1 MRIDS
6 AIITGSFSVNG
17 DTFNDLGSYSTT
29 GSNAFTGSQNIT
41 GSLVVSG
48 SFNLTESASVFQIQG
63 NGFGQT
69 YLQSPNGAIV
79 LNPGYGGVE
88 ITGVNNRFNVADA
101 YITNLY
107 ASNGVVSGSSQIDIT
122 STTGYSTFSSSN
134 AGIDSTQNTRLNNL
148 EEKTGSL
155 ATTGSNTFYGQQTFS
170 GSLYVQNDLVVQGSS
185 SLQNITASA
194 VSIGTNIVYL
204 NTDTPA
210 VRFAGLTVQDSGSS
224 AGVTG
229 SMLWDSLCN
238 RWIYSNPSTI
248 GYSGGMLLS
257 GPRTQTLGTEPTLTC
272 NYVAKSGGGD
282 HLYDSCIIDDGT
294 TVCVNANLKGSGTIN
309 GTTIYGST
317 NVCSPIGLFSGCV
330 GVGITPIDKL
340 HVNGNI
346 ISEGC
351 FFSGAPD
358 NLRIFAGHWSTTS
371 GNSNCYLVF
380 QGGGGSTSFGTPSGW
395 GGSASIYTLGQN
407 RLSINCTGVAC
418 FSNTIC
424 AASANLGG
432 CATVGGNT
440 YDFGFEVFSS
450 KNTAITSNETF
461 GANLNLIFNRGNVGS
476 TRNCFNILTDQNAT
490 YLRTLN
496 SFPLVLNT
504 NNQDRL
510 TIAANGISTF
520 SCQVCVTQN
529 LIITGEGMFINRPTA
544 SSGEPYIFWQKN
556 GVNRGS
562 IYGADGTAGL
572 RYFADVNTFHGN
584 VVPDANNT
592 RCLGNSSA
600 GWAHIYTNDLHLS
613 NMTKCG
619 GNDID
624 GTNGDWTIQEGAEN
638 LYIINNKNSKKFK
651 IKLEEII

>member
-1 MRIDS
+1 
-6 AIITGSFSVNG
+6 
-17 DTFNDLGSYSTT
+17 LE
-29 GSNAFTGSQNIT
+29 
-41 GSLVVSG
+41 
-48 SFNLTESASVFQIQG
+48 NL
-63 NGFGQT
+63 
-69 YLQSPNGAIV
+69 
-79 LNPGYGGVE
+79 
-88 ITGVNNRFNVADA
+88 
-101 YITNLY
+101 
-107 ASNGVVSGSSQIDIT
+107 
-122 STTGYSTFSSSN
+122 
-134 AGIDSTQNTRLNNL
+134 
-148 EEKTGSL
+148 TGSL
-155 ATTGSNTFYGQQTFS
+155 ATTGSNSFYGTQVFS
-170 GSLYVQNDLVVQGSS
+170 GSVYIANDLVVQGSS
-185 SLQNITASA
+185 SIQYISASS
-194 VSIGTNIVYL
+194 VSIGTNIVQL
-204 NTDTPA
+204 NTATPS
-210 VRFAGLTVQDSGSS
+210 VRYAGLSVQDSGSS

-238 RWIYSNPSTI
+238 RWIYSNPSGV

-272 NYVAKSGGGD
+272 NYIAKSGGGD

-294 TVCVNANLKGSGTIN
+294 TTCIKNNLVGTGTACFGSDLILVATTGNIYGGTSAGSMIISNIGGQTYARFYGASHATTPNTISFINASGTSLTIN
-309 GTTIYGST
+309 AS
-317 NVCSPIGLFSGCV
+317 NNV
-330 GVGITPIDKL
+330 GVGITPVDKL

-358 NLRIFAGHWSTTS
+358 TLRIFAGHWSTVS

-424 AASANLGG
+424 AASTYLGG
-432 CATVGGNT
+432 CASVGGTT

-461 GANLNLIFNRGNVGS
+461 GANLNLIFNRGNTGG

-510 TIAANGISTF
+510 TIAANGIATF
-520 SCQVCVTQN
+520 SCQLCVTQN
-529 LIITGEGMFINRPTA
+529 LMITGDGMFINRPTA

-572 RYFADVNTFHGN
+572 RYFADVNIFYGN
-584 VVPDANNT
+584 VVPDGNNT
-592 RCLGNSSA
+592 RCLGTSNCA
-600 GWAHIYTNDLHLS
+600 WAHIYTNDLHLS
-613 NMTKCG
+613 NEGKCG
-619 GNDID
+619 GNDVD
-624 GTNGDWTIQEGAEN
+624 GTNGNWTIQEGAEN
-638 LYIINNKNSKKFK
+638 LYIINNKNNKKFK
-651 IKLEEII
+651 IQLQEII

>member
-1 MRIDS
+1 MRID
-6 AIITGSFSVNG
+6 APIITGSFSLNG
-17 DTFNDLGSYSTT
+17 DTFNDLGAYTTT
-29 GSNAFTGSQNIT
+29 GSNTFVGNQSIVGAVSASALTGSISYTNLT
-41 GSLVVSG
+41 NVPTLVSG
-48 SFNLTESASVFQIQG
+48 SEQIVSI
-63 NGFGQT
+63 
-69 YLQSPNGAIV
+69 LSP
-79 LNPGYGGVE
+79 LNSF
-88 ITGVNNRFNVADA
+88 T
-101 YITNLY
+101 
-107 ASNGVVSGSSQIDIT
+107 S
-122 STTGYSTFSSSN
+122 STTNRVNS
-134 AGIDSTQNTRLNNL
+134 L

-155 ATTGSNTFYGQQTFS
+155 ATTGSNTFYGQQVFS
-170 GSLYVQNDLVVQGSS
+170 GSLYVQDNLIVQGSS

-358 NLRIFAGHWSTTS
+358 NLRIFAGHWSTVS
-371 GNSNCYLVF
+371 GNANCYLVF

-424 AASANLGG
+424 AASAYLGG
-432 CATVGGNT
+432 CASVGGT
-440 YDFGFEVFSS
+440 AYDFGFEVFSS
-450 KNTAITSNETF
+450 KNTAITSNNTF
-461 GANLNLIFNRGNVGS
+461 GANLNVIFNRDNTGG
-476 TRNCFNILTDQNAT
+476 TRKCFNILTDQNAT
-490 YLRTLN
+490 YLRALGN
-496 SFPLVLNT
+496 FPIIINT
-504 NNQDRL
+504 NHTCGDLGITNSCGYGWLWTQDANHSIIMRGNRSG
-510 TIAANGISTF
+510 IADDYTNYYQYGGNLSNGKGHLFWTGGVLASQTLKMQIADNGI
-520 SCQVCVTQN
+520 QV
-529 LIITGEGMFINRPTA
+529 
-544 SSGEPYIFWQKN
+544 S
-556 GVNRGS
+556 VN
-562 IYGADGTAGL
+562 
-572 RYFADVNTFHGN
+572 FA
-584 VVPDANNT
+584 PSANNT
-592 RCLGNSSA
+592 YCLGTSTCA
-600 GWAHIYTNDLHLS
+600 WAHIYTNDLHLS
-613 NMTKCG
+613 NEGKCG
-619 GNDID
+619 GNDVD
-624 GTNGDWTIQEGAEN
+624 GTNGNWTIQEGAEN

-651 IKLEEII
+651 IQLQEII